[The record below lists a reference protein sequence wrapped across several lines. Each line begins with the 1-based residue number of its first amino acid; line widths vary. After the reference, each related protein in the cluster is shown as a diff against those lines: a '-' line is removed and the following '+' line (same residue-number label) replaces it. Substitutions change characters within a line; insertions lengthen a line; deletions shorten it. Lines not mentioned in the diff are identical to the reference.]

1 MGVLKVRG
9 FSLTRSFVVPLAALL
24 VAVGCATGS
33 SSDKGSV
40 SVLAAW
46 GGSEQDSFMAM
57 VKPFTDRTGIKI
69 NYTGTRDTS
78 VLTTRIQAGNPPD
91 LAGLPGPGQMY
102 DLAKQGKLISLDG
115 VLDSSQM
122 SSDYA
127 PDWIKL
133 GQYNGK
139 TVGIFIK
146 TSLKGLV
153 WYVPKNF
160 QSKAYPLPKTWDD
173 LLALQDTI
181 KNGGTAP
188 WCIGLASSGAD
199 GWPGT
204 DWVKDIVLTQ
214 AGPSVYDQ
222 WAAGKQKWTTAEIK
236 TAFQTWGT
244 NFVAKPGYVYGG
256 TAAMKS
262 TDFADSAT
270 PMFASP
276 PKCYMHHQA
285 SFMSGIF
292 VEKNP
297 ALKPTTDFS
306 FFPMPPVKSAN
317 DGGHV
322 VAGDLFG
329 MFKDTSQARALMKY
343 LVTAEAQTIWV
354 KRGGALSA
362 NKKVDLAAYPD
373 DLSRQMASILVG
385 AKIARFDAGD
395 LMPPAM
401 QSAFWKAVLDYVSNP
416 GQLDS
421 ILTNLDKI
429 QADAYK

>member
-1 MGVLKVRG
+1 V
-9 FSLTRSFVVPLAALL
+9 AAAL
-24 VAVGCATGS
+24 VAVGCAGS
-33 SSDKGSV
+33 GDNKGSV

-57 VKPFTDRTGIKI
+57 VKPFTDRTGIKVS
-69 NYTGTRDTS
+69 YTGTRDNS

-91 LAGLPGPGQMY
+91 IAGLPGPGLMY
-102 DLAKQGKLISLDG
+102 DLAKQGKVISLDG
-115 VLDSSQM
+115 VLDTTQM
-122 SSDYA
+122 TAEYS

-139 TVGIFIK
+139 TVGIFVK

-160 QSKAYPLPKTWDD
+160 QSKAYPLAKTWDE
-173 LLALQDTI
+173 LLGLQDTI
-181 KNGGTAP
+181 KSGGTAP

-214 AGPSVYDQ
+214 SGSSVYDA
-222 WAAGKQKWTTAEIK
+222 WATGKQKWTSAEIK

-244 NFVAKPGYVYGG
+244 NFVNKPGYVYGG
-256 TAAMKS
+256 ASVMKS

-270 PMFASP
+270 PMFATP

-297 ALKPTTDFS
+297 GLKAGTDFN
-306 FFPMPPVKSAN
+306 FFPFPAVKAQY
-317 DGGHV
+317 DGAHV
-322 VAGDLFG
+322 VGGDLFS

-343 LVTAEAQTIWV
+343 LVTAEAQSIWV

-362 NKKVDLAAYPD
+362 NKKVDPASYPD
-373 DLSRQMASILVG
+373 DLSRSMASILVG
-385 AKIARFDAGD
+385 AKTARFDAGD
-395 LMPPAM
+395 LMPSAM
-401 QSAFWKAVLDYVSNP
+401 QSAFWKAVLDYVSSP
-416 GQLDS
+416 GTIDT
-421 ILTNLDKI
+421 ILLNLDKI